1 MTAKKVKGTV
11 LGLLFAFWFKSVE
24 GSGTKWTDR
33 TCFFTRGSLGVR
45 VNSVRGVA
53 WLETGCERPGLE
65 FLFPLGVVDVRSY
78 CKSVRLS
85 CFSGLCK
92 VRMSGAC
99 TSRREQTLRS
109 DDRVFSLEVC
119 RCQTSV
125 RTIDG
130 CGSGL

>member
-1 MTAKKVKGTV
+1 M
-11 LGLLFAFWFKSVE
+11 
-24 GSGTKWTDR
+24 DR
-33 TCFFTRGSLGVR
+33 PDSFFTRGSLGGQ
-45 VNSVRGVA
+45 VNSVRGLVR
-53 WLETGCERPGLE
+53 LETGCEHPGLE
-65 FLFPLGVVDVRSY
+65 FSFPLGVVDPRSY